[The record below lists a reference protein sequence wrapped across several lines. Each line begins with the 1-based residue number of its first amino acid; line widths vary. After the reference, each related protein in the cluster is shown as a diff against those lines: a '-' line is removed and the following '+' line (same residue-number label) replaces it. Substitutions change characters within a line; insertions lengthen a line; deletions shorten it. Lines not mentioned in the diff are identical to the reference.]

1 MSGRIRLF
9 WLILA
14 VLFAASAGFACFYA
28 GLFGTIYNRPDGDP
42 GETVT
47 QFFDSVRNGNF
58 ISAYSCLSDTLTL
71 GLEKQPETA
80 EAQQLYAAL
89 RESYRYSLLGDSQIQ
104 GREASQ
110 RVNFRALNLRKAETA
125 AAELVDGILE
135 QKVAELPDHEVYDG
149 NGGYLTSLT
158 DSVYAEALRQAL
170 QDPEPLCTETNLDI
184 QLTYANGGWKMIT
197 DRTLMSALIGGEG

>member
-14 VLFAASAGFACFYA
+14 VLFAAAAGFACFYA

-42 GETVT
+42 SETVA

-58 ISAYSCLSDTLTL
+58 VSAYSCLSDTLTL

-89 RESYRYSLLGDSQIQ
+89 RQSYRYSLAGDSEVQ
-104 GREASQ
+104 GREATQ
-110 RVNFRALNLRKAETA
+110 RVNLRALNLRKAEQA
-125 AAELVDGILE
+125 ASELVEGVLE

-158 DSVYAEALRQAL
+158 DAVYAEALNQVL
-170 QDPEPLCTETNLDI
+170 QNTEPLCTDTTLDI
-184 QLTYANGGWKMIT
+184 QLIYTNGGWKMIT
-197 DRTLMSALIGGEG
+197 DRTLMSALIGGES

>member
-14 VLFAASAGFACFYA
+14 VLFAAAAGFACFYA

-42 GETVT
+42 SETVA

-58 ISAYSCLSDTLTL
+58 VSAYSCLSDTLTL

-89 RESYRYSLLGDSQIQ
+89 RQSYRYSLAGDSEVQ
-104 GREASQ
+104 GREATQ
-110 RVNFRALNLRKAETA
+110 RVNLRALNLRKAEQA
-125 AAELVDGILE
+125 ASELVDGVLE

-158 DSVYAEALRQAL
+158 DAVYAEALNQVL
-170 QDPEPLCTETNLDI
+170 QNTEPLCTDTTLDI
-184 QLTYANGGWKMIT
+184 QLIYTNGGWKMIT
-197 DRTLMSALIGGEG
+197 DRTLMSALIGGES